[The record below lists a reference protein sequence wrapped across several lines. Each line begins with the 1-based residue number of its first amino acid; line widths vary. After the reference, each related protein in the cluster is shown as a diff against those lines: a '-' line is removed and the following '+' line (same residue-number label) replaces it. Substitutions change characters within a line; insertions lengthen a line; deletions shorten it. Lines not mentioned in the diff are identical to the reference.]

1 MVTNEFGYKILK
13 LLETAPSMSQRDLA
27 RDIGISLGK
36 VNYCLNALIEKG
48 LIKVE
53 NFRKSKIKKSY
64 LYLLTPHGIKEK
76 SKIALDFL
84 KQKLTEYEFLKQE
97 IEQLQQEINNE

>member
-97 IEQLQQEINNE
+97 IEQLQREINN